1 MQKASALA
9 RLRSTSASALQERAA
24 DFLGLRASQ
33 LNSRVLSELSLRVA
47 DDPFA
52 KVKEMIR
59 DLLVH
64 LMEEANEEAEH
75 SGWCDTELSTA
86 LEMLMQDLHAQI
98 DQSTTDR
105 GRRWRSRPG
114 N

>member
-1 MQKASALA
+1 M
-9 RLRSTSASALQERAA
+9 
-24 DFLGLRASQ
+24 RASQ

-75 SGWCDTELSTA
+75 SGWCDTELSTNGQNRK
-86 LEMLMQDLHAQI
+86 EKPRDVEVLHA
-98 DQSTTDR
+98 
-105 GRRWRSRPG
+105 G
-114 N
+114 